1 MAVGGF
7 CAFRIEIIGVIRSD
21 LKVLLYHIIIVGFML
36 LRSASV
42 TSRLE
47 FSSLTLGFSKFSTNL
62 SRFFS
67 TLHHQH
73 LKRLLVDVPLSR

>member
-36 LRSASV
+36 LCS
-42 TSRLE
+42 TSE
-47 FSSLTLGFSKFSTNL
+47 TSSLVEISSSTLGFSKFSTNL
-62 SRFFS
+62 SRFLS
-67 TLHHQH
+67 TFAPSALETM
-73 LKRLLVDVPLSR
+73 VY